1 MSAKARDFVHVLAG
15 CCACAAFAFLSAGC
29 GGPSQSADQ
38 ALNDRLRDSNTSR
51 AQIGRFSGTV
61 TIDHARPEL
70 KPDESLMIMLYD
82 TKNPPA
88 PKQLPPSVRVARDGH
103 FEFTTYTRGDGVAVG
118 TYKVLFAAFKISP
131 YRGGSTSPDALKNL
145 YNDPDTSQFN
155 VEIAEPGKTDWTFDL
170 EIADKDAN
178 TQPGERAITR
188 IVKR

>member
-15 CCACAAFAFLSAGC
+15 CCACAAFAFLAAGC

-51 AQIGRFSGTV
+51 AQIARFSGTV
-61 TIDHARPEL
+61 TIDHAPPDL
-70 KPDESLMIMLYD
+70 KPDEALMIMLYD
-82 TKNPPA
+82 PQHPPA
-88 PKQLPPSVRVARDGH
+88 RQQLPLSSRVTKDGR
-103 FEFTTYTRGDGVAVG
+103 FEFTTYTRGDGVPVG
-118 TYKVLFAAFKISP
+118 TYKVLFAAFKVSP
-131 YRGGSTSPDALKNL
+131 LRGGSHSPDLLKNL

-170 EIADKDAN
+170 EIAGKDAN
-178 TQPGERAITR
+178 TQPGEHAITR